1 MFTLLIAFLTGDH
14 HKTPM
19 VKSSYITEL
28 IPNTKIPGDEF
39 LNIDKRP
46 PL

>member
-14 HKTPM
+14 HNTPM